1 MAARLI
7 QIYYNTTEIEVN
19 GRKTTQ
25 LQEIYPFAVPHFN
38 DGLTIFFENS
48 VIKDL
53 VLASTDEKIG
63 VCSWKLKQKRKYNI
77 LRPREMSQEVLETE
91 YDVLCFTGN
100 SKNHKMLAA
109 AENWH
114 PGFRKTMEVILDM
127 IGQKMPGEVK
137 SPIYQNSFMAKLEI
151 YQDYVKNWLA
161 PVMECTLKD
170 PMVYKLMTV
179 DSRYSQLA
187 KKDAASPEYLQ
198 EKIGMS
204 FYPIAP
210 FILERLFSIYCHNN
224 KINVTQ
230 L

>member
-1 MAARLI
+1 MFPGSIGMAARLI
-7 QIYYNTTEIEVN
+7 QIYYREEQ
-19 GRKTTQ
+19 KAAC
-25 LQEIYPFAVPHFN
+25 YPFADLHFN

-48 VIKDL
+48 VIKDV

-63 VCSWKLKQKRKYNI
+63 VCSWKLRDKMKWNI
-77 LRPREMSQEVLETE
+77 LRPRPLTQEVIQTD

-109 AENWH
+109 ANNWH
-114 PGFRKTMEVILDM
+114 PGFTGIMRVLLDS
-127 IGQKMPGEVK
+127 IGQPMPGEVRT
-137 SPIYQNSFMAKLEI
+137 PIYQNSFMARLEI

-161 PVMECTLKD
+161 PIMDLTMANE
-170 PMVYKLMTV
+170 MVYKLMTQ
-179 DSRYSQLA
+179 DSKYTQLA
-187 KKDAASPEYLQ
+187 KKDAASAEYLM

-204 FYPIAP
+204 YYPMAP

-224 KINVTQ
+224 RINVTQ

>member
-25 LQEIYPFAVPHFN
+25 LQEIYPFAVPYFN
-38 DGLTIFFENS
+38 ENVTIFFENS

-53 VLASTDEKIG
+53 VLASTDEKLG
-63 VCSWKLKQKRKYNI
+63 VCSWKVKQKRKYNI
-77 LRPREMSQEVLETE
+77 LRPRELTQEVLETD

-161 PVMECTLKD
+161 PVMEGTLND

-179 DSRYSQLA
+179 DSHYSELA
-187 KKDAASPEYLQ
+187 KKDSVSPEYLQ
-198 EKIGMS
+198 EKIGMPY
-204 FYPIAP
+204 YPLAP

-224 KINVTQ
+224 KIQVTQ